1 MKHGP
6 FFSFVEKTAAMA
18 LVIGVAMASPAL
30 AASGGGSSSSGG
42 TTPTCKKGTVYS
54 SAQHKCV
61 QSSGSLDDKQLYTQG
76 RDLALAG
83 RYEEAL
89 SNLEAISNKNDSMVL
104 TMIGYAT
111 RKSGHYDQ
119 GLAYYAQ
126 ALALNPDNV
135 NTHEYL
141 GEAYFEK
148 GKKDLALVELA
159 KIEKVCGTT
168 CEQYEDLSATI
179 AGSTPTWQ

>member
-1 MKHGP
+1 
-6 FFSFVEKTAAMA
+6 
-18 LVIGVAMASPAL
+18 
-30 AASGGGSSSSGG
+30 
-42 TTPTCKKGTVYS
+42 
-54 SAQHKCV
+54 
-61 QSSGSLDDKQLYTQG
+61 
-76 RDLALAG
+76 
-83 RYEEAL
+83 
-89 SNLEAISNKNDSMVL
+89 MVL

-111 RKSGHYDQ
+111 RKSGHYDE
-119 GLAYYAQ
+119 GLAYYDK

>member
-18 LVIGVAMASPAL
+18 LVIGVAIATPAL
-30 AASGGGSSSSGG
+30 AASDSNGGSGG
-42 TTPTCKKGTVYS
+42 STPACKKGTVYS

-61 QSSGSLDDKQLYTQG
+61 QSSGSLDDRQLYVQG

-89 SNLEAISNKNDSMVL
+89 SNLEAITNKNDSMVL

-111 RKSGHYDQ
+111 RKSGHFDE
-119 GLAYYAQ
+119 GLAYYDK

-179 AGSTPTWQ
+179 AGTPKVWQ